1 MKNENFNTEQAN
13 DLYNVLCKVYLFMIE
28 TDKRIIQV
36 ASKNEQLTEIEK
48 KVVEEQYGKIM
59 GIYDVVGSKDAVFLN
74 FA

>member
-1 MKNENFNTEQAN
+1 MKTENLNTEQAN

-28 TDKRIIQV
+28 TDRRIIQV
-36 ASKNEQLTEIEK
+36 ASKNEQLTNLEKTAIEN
-48 KVVEEQYGKIM
+48 EYGKII

>member
-1 MKNENFNTEQAN
+1 
-13 DLYNVLCKVYLFMIE
+13 MIE

-48 KVVEEQYGKIM
+48 KVVENEYGKII

>member
-1 MKNENFNTEQAN
+1 MKNENLNTGQAN

-36 ASKNEQLTEIEK
+36 ASKNERLTEIEK
-48 KVVEEQYGKIM
+48 KAIEKEYGKII